1 MNRFEL
7 LAPAGDFS
15 CLLAAFNAGADAV
28 YLAGKSFGARAFA
41 GNFETEELIEALD
54 YAHLFSK
61 KIYLTLN
68 TLIKETEFSQIAEFL
83 QPFYEHGL
91 DGVIIQDLGL
101 IPYLKKEFPL
111 LELHGS
117 TQMTVSNY
125 RSAAWL
131 KEQGLC
137 RVVPAREMSLEELK
151 EIRKKADIE
160 VEAFIHG
167 AMCYSYSGQCLFSSF
182 LGGRSG
188 NRGRCAQPCRL
199 PYKVMENGSCIS
211 GKKEVYPLSLKDLCS
226 LPYIY
231 ELMDAGIDS
240 FKIEGRMKSPEYV
253 AGVTAVCRK
262 YMDLYM
268 NGERRPVAKEDL
280 EQLAKL
286 YIRSDMKDG
295 YFKKHNGKDMISLSS
310 PSYQGCDDKLVEKIH
325 EKYCEGRVKQSIN
338 GVLNLEVGQP
348 AELTVY
354 NDSASVTVYGETVS
368 EAQNRPLSEEDAAK
382 QIRKTGNSPFDFETL
397 DICLNGEVFMPVK
410 QLNELRRA
418 ALEELQKEILM
429 PHMRVSEKISEDAT
443 VREQDSIN
451 GYQATEQKRMSVS
464 LRQHTAEELS
474 LRVSIMTAEQF
485 ESLLDCDIVPER
497 IYIPA
502 DLFYLKKLDGQECM
516 RQAEEKGMELYV
528 SLPRMIRKRDEA
540 YLDWLKE
547 LLDIFDGI
555 LVKSLEGLA
564 FLEQCDYKGN
574 IVTDHSLYSWNRSAL
589 DFMNGY
595 RSEYTYPLELSVH
608 ELKRLD
614 DRNGEYVVYGRTPM
628 MITANCIRKT
638 MDCCNKSTN
647 FFAQSLVDRYKK
659 ELPVYTNCVH
669 CYNEIYNAVPMS
681 LHKEISQLK
690 KQGFKVL
697 RLEFTDENTG
707 LTERIL
713 DYYGHKMTDKAYAG
727 EFPLKEYTQ
736 GHFKEGAV

>member
-1 MNRFEL
+1 M
-7 LAPAGDFS
+7 
-15 CLLAAFNAGADAV
+15 
-28 YLAGKSFGARAFA
+28 
-41 GNFETEELIEALD
+41 
-54 YAHLFSK
+54 
-61 KIYLTLN
+61 
-68 TLIKETEFSQIAEFL
+68 
-83 QPFYEHGL
+83 
-91 DGVIIQDLGL
+91 
-101 IPYLKKEFPL
+101 
-111 LELHGS
+111 
-117 TQMTVSNY
+117 
-125 RSAAWL
+125 
-131 KEQGLC
+131 
-137 RVVPAREMSLEELK
+137 
-151 EIRKKADIE
+151 
-160 VEAFIHG
+160 
-167 AMCYSYSGQCLFSSF
+167 
-182 LGGRSG
+182 
-188 NRGRCAQPCRL
+188 
-199 PYKVMENGSCIS
+199 
-211 GKKEVYPLSLKDLCS
+211 YPLSLKDLCS

-253 AGVTAVCRK
+253 AGVTAVYRK

-310 PSYQGCDDKLVEKIH
+310 PSYQGCDDKLAEKIH
-325 EKYCEGRVKQSIN
+325 EKYCEGRLKQSIN
-338 GVLNLEVGQP
+338 GVLNLAVGQP

-382 QIRKTGNSPFDFETL
+382 QIRKTGNSPFGFETL
-397 DICLNGEVFMPVK
+397 DICLNGKVFMPVK

-429 PHMRVSEKISEDAT
+429 QHMRVSEKISEDAT

-451 GYQATEQKRMSVS
+451 GYQATEQKRKSVS
-464 LRQHTAEELS
+464 LRQHTVEGLT

-485 ESLLDCDIVPER
+485 EALLDCDIVPER

-547 LLDIFDGI
+547 RLDIFDGI

-697 RLEFTDENTG
+697 RLEFTDENAG

-727 EFPLKEYTQ
+727 EFPIKEYTQ